1 VSSGHFESE
10 QRRHGYRQVEWAEPI
25 ELHSVTHATLEE
37 LAPGE
42 RSVRQAQRTKT
53 PRPAD
58 QSFVAPGGGGVFC
71 SGGGP
76 DDGSG
81 SAEPAPAP
89 ALPASASSTESALP
103 AEVTEA
109 RERGGSSIGFIPDA
123 ATSKALGFA

>member
-1 VSSGHFESE
+1 VSEAFARLNG
-10 QRRHGYRQVEWAEPI
+10 Q
-25 ELHSVTHATLEE
+25 
-37 LAPGE
+37 
-42 RSVRQAQRTKT
+42 K
-53 PRPAD
+53 RPAPLTKVL
-58 QSFVAPGGGGVFC
+58 SPPGGGGSFC